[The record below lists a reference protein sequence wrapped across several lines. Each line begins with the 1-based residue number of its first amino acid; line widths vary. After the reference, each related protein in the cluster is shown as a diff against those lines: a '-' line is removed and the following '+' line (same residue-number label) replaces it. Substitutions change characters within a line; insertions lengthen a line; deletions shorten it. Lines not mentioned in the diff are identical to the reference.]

1 MKFCIENIIKK
12 LLVFTNFSPQN
23 HDFELENL
31 PSITVMYLPSA
42 IGIGPFS
49 IVVGNA
55 VAVACIEE
63 NKLQKFTMPFDQV

>member
-42 IGIGPFS
+42 SALVPFPLS
-49 IVVGNA
+49 SA
-55 VAVACIEE
+55 
-63 NKLQKFTMPFDQV
+63 MPLLWHV